1 MGIETP
7 SPSLP
12 SERILMLVETV
23 TFKVDVPVKG
33 HVTIEVNVLVETSI
47 VTPIRGHDGAV
58 VVSVRGSLAIILHD
72 CRSQKA
78 LFDII
83 HAHTIHTRTFH
94 SLKSLLNCLESRFVA
109 SSSRLQILHALFNV
123 IKTLF
128 DAH

>member
-1 MGIETP
+1 MGIEAQ

-33 HVTIEVNVLVETSI
+33 HVTIKVNVLVETSI
-47 VTPIRGHDGAV
+47 GTPIRGHDGAV

-72 CRSQKA
+72 CRSQKP

-94 SLKSLLNCLESRFVA
+94 SLKSLLNCLEPRFVA
-109 SSSRLQILHALFNV
+109 SSSRL
-123 IKTLF
+123 
-128 DAH
+128 